1 MKYKLFILSLL
12 LLFVFTTVHS
22 QKLSGEAIYQTQ
34 KHIDIKLDSSSVN
47 NEMQKVL
54 QEQMRKQF
62 QKEYALNFND
72 TESLWKEV
80 PTLGKPQAP
89 SSSGVQI
96 QVSGNNDV
104 LYHNIKEERYVSQSD
119 LFSKIFLVADT
130 LKKPEWKLEKEIK
143 NIGQYKCFKATL
155 TQEYTASSFTTGDE
169 ESQVEKKT
177 KVTTA
182 WYTLDIPVQFGP
194 STYWGL
200 PGLILEINDG
210 KTSMMCTKV
219 VLNKGKEIEI
229 TIPSKGK
236 KVTGEQFKTISEEK
250 SKEMIERYQNKSS
263 KKGENTSF
271 SISIKS

>member
-34 KHIDIKLDSSSVN
+34 SHIDIKLDSSSVN
-47 NEMQKVL
+47 SEMQKSI
-54 QEQMRKQF
+54 QEQLRKQF
-62 QKEYALNFND
+62 QKEYVLTFNNI
-72 TESLWKEV
+72 ESLWKEV

-89 SSSGVQI
+89 SSSGILVQV
-96 QVSGNNDV
+96 QVSGNNDE
-104 LYHNIKEERYVSQSD
+104 LYHNVKEERYVNQSN

-155 TQEYTASSFTTGDE
+155 TQEYTASSFTTGDK

-182 WYTLDIPVQFGP
+182 WYTLDIPVP
-194 STYWGL
+194 VSYTHLTL
-200 PGLILEINDG
+200 P
-210 KTSMMCTKV
+210 TTPYV
-219 VLNKGKEIEI
+219 
-229 TIPSKGK
+229 
-236 KVTGEQFKTISEEK
+236 
-250 SKEMIERYQNKSS
+250 
-263 KKGENTSF
+263 
-271 SISIKS
+271 